1 MPAPLGLCHWF
12 FQGVHLSIRPFI
24 HSSIC
29 PSVHFSILPFAHSIV
44 HSFWTFQTSDSNAA
58 NQWNVAHFSS
68 SQISSRN
75 YTNQMPHSMDLI
87 CLAFHLSIFFFSFS
101 FKFLRKRGG
110 KKPPPPAGF
119 RNQNGSAGFPD
130 PTLGWISFP
139 SNIIKDRDSNKARV
153 HYVCTHYLINF
164 IAFTLGATKKMFTA
178 KYRVWKNGAHFCLIF
193 SFNINFFGAHSFSF
207 LFLSVGFYKGCY
219 PRQFEVDAEGG
230 GRQLPN

>member
-87 CLAFHLSIFFFSFS
+87 CLAFHLSIFFLILFQILEE
-101 FKFLRKRGG
+101 KRRKETTTTRRFPQS
-110 KKPPPPAGF
+110 KRQRRFP
-119 RNQNGSAGFPD
+119 RPD
-130 PTLGWISFP
+130 PRLNFIPIQYYQGPWKQQSEGP
-139 SNIIKDRDSNKARV
+139 LCLHPLSNKFHRIYIRSNKKNV
-153 HYVCTHYLINF
+153 H
-164 IAFTLGATKKMFTA
+164 
-178 KYRVWKNGAHFCLIF
+178 
-193 SFNINFFGAHSFSF
+193 S
-207 LFLSVGFYKGCY
+207 
-219 PRQFEVDAEGG
+219 
-230 GRQLPN
+230 

>member
-87 CLAFHLSIFFFSFS
+87 CLAFHLSIFFSHSLSNSWGKEEERNHHHPPVSAIKTAAQVSQTRPSVEFHSHPILS
-101 FKFLRKRGG
+101 RTVIATKRGSIMFA
-110 KKPPPPAGF
+110 P
-119 RNQNGSAGFPD
+119 
-130 PTLGWISFP
+130 
-139 SNIIKDRDSNKARV
+139 II
-153 HYVCTHYLINF
+153 
-164 IAFTLGATKKMFTA
+164 
-178 KYRVWKNGAHFCLIF
+178 
-193 SFNINFFGAHSFSF
+193 
-207 LFLSVGFYKGCY
+207 
-219 PRQFEVDAEGG
+219 
-230 GRQLPN
+230 